1 MNLPNVVFVSL
12 TNGDEILCVNG
23 ALIMQSEANCSVH
36 GVHETAT
43 TLAKA
48 LGVKLVE
55 YNNTPVPDYDDWTND
70 DVLKSLPDLPF
81 TCGECGRVYD
91 DSAVC
96 VSSDCP
102 GHIKLV
108 PEVSEN
114 RRNNVVSFLMKSY
127 QLTKEAAEGYAERG
141 NYSYVLSGD
150 LASAD
155 YYEKKKAS
163 LHTF

>member
-12 TNGDEILCVNG
+12 INGDEILCVNG
-23 ALIMQSEANCSVH
+23 TIIIQSETDSLH
-36 GVHETAT
+36 DLYETAI

-48 LGVKLVE
+48 LSVTLVE

-81 TCGECGRVYD
+81 TCGDCGRVYD

-96 VSSDCP
+96 TSDDCRS
-102 GHIKLV
+102 HTKLISV
-108 PEVSEN
+108 VSES
-114 RRNNVVSFLMKSY
+114 RVKNVVKFLMRSY
-127 QLTKEAAEGYAERG
+127 QLSKEEAEGYAERG
-141 NYSYVLSGD
+141 NYSYVLSGN

-155 YYEKKKAS
+155 YYEKKKEQ
-163 LHTF
+163 LFG